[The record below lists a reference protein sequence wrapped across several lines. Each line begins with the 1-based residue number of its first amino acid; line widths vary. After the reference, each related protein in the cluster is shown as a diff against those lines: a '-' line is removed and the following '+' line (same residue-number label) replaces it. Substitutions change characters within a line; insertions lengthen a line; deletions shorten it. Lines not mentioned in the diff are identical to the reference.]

1 MVSTSKSKEPQPAK
15 KVNPVQE
22 MEREQASLRT
32 RINTERDRIQSLQ
45 GELATLLAM
54 RAGASKHRRPLEEAA
69 EKAVL
74 EAREAQA
81 ALQRHLGGPNEANF
95 ADKLF
100 EANLAKEA
108 AETALREFDRRYE
121 AREQEV
127 ELRTGI
133 KLANESLQEMEQRQ
147 ATLTHELDQAIAHAT
162 TQALVRVLSA
172 YNDLYDVLSTDG
184 PTIAKMRLT
193 DPILY
198 RKLLVD
204 LCIEQ
209 DVLSRLI
216 LSDDPDQDY
225 RPVLLERQQDIRE
238 MLLKLKR
245 GL

>member
-1 MVSTSKSKEPQPAK
+1 MTSKTEPQPTK
-15 KVNPVQE
+15 KAPNPVQA

-32 RINTERDRIQSLQ
+32 RINAERDRIQSLQ
-45 GELATLLAM
+45 GELATLLAL

-100 EANLAKEA
+100 EANAAKELT
-108 AETALREFDRRYE
+108 EHALKEHDRRYE
-121 AREQEV
+121 AREQKSR
-127 ELRTGI
+127 LRTSI
-133 KLANESLQEMEQRQ
+133 AEAQASLQEMEQRQ

-238 MLLKLKR
+238 MLLKLKK